1 MKQIKQTMAM
11 LLFAGLALSACGS
24 NGQVEQLNQQG
35 NAAFANQDYAAA
47 TTAYTQA
54 LTEDPAQAAVAYN
67 LANTHYRQEEYE
79 QAQAAMQAA
88 LPQADAELTAKGHY
102 NIGNALYSSEQ
113 YEGAVEAYKEAL
125 RIDPADADAKHN
137 LELALSKLQ
146 QQQDQQNQDQQNQE
160 QQSQDQQSQ
169 DQQSQDQQSQDQQSQ
184 EQQNQDQQNQ
194 DQQNQDQQNQDQQNQ
209 DQQNQDQQNQDQQ
222 SQDQQNQDQQNQDQ
236 QNQDQQNQ
244 DQQQPGQAGGTG
256 EEQPADPNAQPG
268 PAVRIDGLTEQ
279 QARQMLVAAAQGTKT
294 LQEYLQ
300 QVYVFPSGAVEKDW

>member
-1 MKQIKQTMAM
+1 MMKMKRTLAV
-11 LLFAGLALSACGS
+11 LVVAGLALSACGKD
-24 NGQVEQLNQQG
+24 GQVEQLNQQG

-47 TTAYTQA
+47 TTAYGQA
-54 LTEDPAQAAVAYN
+54 LAESAATTENSVNAAVAYN

-79 QAQAAMQAA
+79 QAQVALQAA
-88 LPQADAELTAKGHY
+88 LPAADAELTAKGHY

-113 YEGAVEAYKEAL
+113 YEGAAEAYKEVL
-125 RIDPADADAKHN
+125 RLEPADVDAKHN

-146 QQQDQQNQDQQNQE
+146 
-160 QQSQDQQSQ
+160 
-169 DQQSQDQQSQDQQSQ
+169 Q

-222 SQDQQNQDQQNQDQ
+222 NQDQQNQDQ
-236 QNQDQQNQ
+236 QNQ
-244 DQQQPGQAGGTG
+244 AGGSG
-256 EEQPADPNAQPG
+256 EQKPADPNAQPG
-268 PAVRIDGLTEQ
+268 QAIRVDGLTKQ